1 MEAEH
6 KINKYFIQ
14 KAGTPLPNEK
24 QYENNEALELEYVA
38 EEDDITEYIQ
48 TKSFNDLVARFG
60 TAEEDESIRN
70 EDFNP
75 LVSGRMAKKSNSSD
89 MPNTPAKKDMILDG
103 TDNPI
108 PLQNEFG
115 LADSVFDNDA
125 ISFDDIDIG
134 DFEVIESELDKS
146 LNKPANGFNTN
157 TRVVYLDKSV
167 NDGITRNSDE
177 DVSSVFTPDE

>member
-1 MEAEH
+1 M
-6 KINKYFIQ
+6 
-14 KAGTPLPNEK
+14 PNEK

-38 EEDDITEYIQ
+38 EEDNITEYIQ

-75 LVSGRMAKKSNSSD
+75 LVSGRMSKKANSSE
-89 MPNTPAKKDMILDG
+89 MPNAPTLKKDMIHDE
-103 TDNPI
+103 TESPI
-108 PLQNEFG
+108 PLQDEFG

-146 LNKPANGFNTN
+146 ENKPANGFNTN

-167 NDGITRNSDE
+167 DDGIKRNSDE

>member
-1 MEAEH
+1 M
-6 KINKYFIQ
+6 
-14 KAGTPLPNEK
+14 PNDK

-48 TKSFNDLVARFG
+48 NKSFSDLVARFG

-75 LVSGRMAKKSNSSD
+75 LVSGRIPKKANSSD
-89 MPNTPAKKDMILDG
+89 MPDAPALKKDMIHDG
-103 TDNPI
+103 AESQI
-108 PLQNEFG
+108 PLRDEFG

-146 LNKPANGFNTN
+146 ENKPANGFNTN

-167 NDGITRNSDE
+167 DDGIKRNSDE
-177 DVSSVFTPDE
+177 DVSSVFTPNE